1 MVFDGNLPVVDL
13 YIAPIPDAPL
23 GQVCHPARQA
33 LLNATVNKT
42 MRWQRYYVWKLL
54 EYALRNS
61 FGLQP
66 ENMQFSVDENGKW
79 SCAECFFSLSHC
91 KDFVAVAVSHSP
103 VGVDIESLDRTVAPG
118 LHRKVLTD
126 TELEEYNRLD
136 KTQQPQYLLE
146 KWCAKESL
154 FKATGGKQFSPRRI
168 ECQEGVR
175 TGIVHNSTPPI
186 CYAVAGEHLDHIRIF
201 TDIKL

>member
-1 MVFDGNLPVVDL
+1 MILDNGLPIADL

-23 GQVCHPARQA
+23 GKVFHPARQA
-33 LLNATVNKT
+33 LLDATVNET
-42 MRWQRYYVWKLL
+42 MRRQRYYVWKLL

-66 ENMQFSVDENGKW
+66 ETIRFSVDENGKW
-79 SCAECFFSLSHC
+79 TCPDCYFSLSHS
-91 KDFVAVAVSHSP
+91 KAAVAVAVSHSP
-103 VGVDIESLDRTVAPG
+103 IGVDIESYDRTVTPG

-126 TELEEYNRLD
+126 AELKEYDRLD
-136 KTQQPQYLLE
+136 KGQQPQYLLE

-186 CYAVAGEHLDHIRIF
+186 CCAVAGEHLDHIRIF